1 MALLAVILMRET
13 YPNVLLQRKARA
25 AVRLGVQGSTGNKKQ
40 NSKHPK
46 QPQFETQRRPH
57 GPPLNV
63 SGAMVASLI
72 RPCRLLIESPILLV
86 MSIYVAFVSGT
97 LYLLLTTFASVF
109 EGQYGFSTTISGLS
123 YLGLGAALIVAMV
136 VFRVLGPRVQ
146 NHGQKDQALRPESRL
161 ILMIWFSPL
170 LGMGL
175 FLYGWT
181 TYYKV
186 HWIVP
191 MLSTSVIGFGV
202 FFVLVSLL
210 VPQSSRVY
218 QTELLTVTLTDAGTA
233 VPRRPIWLP
242 IIRLGPWCQQSASFS
257 RQHFFATGWS
267 SNVPI
272 LGLWLGK
279 YIARIYRV
287 VFRPS
292 SYPFS

>member
-1 MALLAVILMRET
+1 MRET

-46 QPQFETQRRPH
+46 QPQFETQRPH

-63 SGAMVASLI
+63 SEAMVASLI

-161 ILMIWFSPL
+161 ILMTWFSPL
-170 LGMGL
+170 VGMGL

-191 MLSTSVIGFGV
+191 MLSTSIIGFGV

-210 VPQSSRVY
+210 VPQSSQVY

-242 IIRLGPWCQQSASFS
+242 IIRLGPGCQQSASFS

-279 YIARIYRV
+279 YVARIYRI